1 MYKDRSSG
9 SFSTCAVMQ
18 AITNCGPISRASLAR
33 QTGYTKQTISE
44 IVRNL
49 GEAGWVRETGYT
61 SGHIGRSAVT
71 FEVIPEA
78 AYIYSVDLGG
88 TKVHVSVA
96 DLACNIVAERVE
108 ATDPRGGI
116 DVLRQIAQLCRKT
129 VSDANIDHDKVSLAV
144 VGVPGVP
151 DLETGHVRMAPNI
164 KGLDEIDVAE
174 ALENELAVK
183 AIIENDVN
191 LAALGEHWT
200 GRGVDVFDMAFISVG
215 TGIGAGLIVDGS
227 LVRGADNAAG
237 ELGFLPLGT
246 DPFEAESLTVGAL
259 ERKAASKGIIDT
271 YRRLSGSDEE
281 MEIPE
286 IFDRAAAGEK
296 AALRTL
302 DEIARALAMVVST
315 ICSLTN
321 PSLVVMGGSIGER
334 EELVDRIRDLLGKCF
349 PNPVEIIHT
358 ELGSVSTLVGGMMMG
373 LTQLHTTLFADAL
386 PSVDITLPKPRMF
399 GTGGSK

>member
-33 QTGYTKQTISE
+33 LTGYTKQTISE

-108 ATDPRGGI
+108 ATDPRGSM
-116 DVLRQIAQLCRKT
+116 DVLRQIADLCRKT
-129 VSDANIDHDKVSLAV
+129 VSDANIDQDKVSLAV

-174 ALENELAVK
+174 ALESELAVK

-191 LAALGEHWT
+191 LAALGEHWA

-271 YRRLSGSDEE
+271 YRRLSGSDEDL
-281 MEIPE
+281 EIPE

-334 EELVDRIRDLLGKCF
+334 EELVDRIRVLLGKCF

-399 GTGGSK
+399 GTGGTK